1 MSPTVEETPP
11 PPEKKAPIVPGARK
25 NRLVAP
31 PPTQYVKNDEDVP
44 PPPPK
49 SAEAR
54 GRMLYA
60 YQENGE
66 GELTV
71 ADGTD
76 VAILEP
82 DGMSLDVP
90 HVLGAIN
97 RFTNTL
103 PQTVPDG

>member
-11 PPEKKAPIVPGARK
+11 PEKKAPAPAPGARR

-31 PPTQYVKNDEDVP
+31 PPTQYVKNDDDIP
-44 PPPPK
+44 PPTPK
-49 SAEAR
+49 STEAK

-60 YQENGE
+60 YQGNGE

-76 VAILEP
+76 VTIVEP
-82 DGMSLDVP
+82 DGM
-90 HVLGAIN
+90 
-97 RFTNTL
+97 
-103 PQTVPDG
+103 

>member
-1 MSPTVEETPP
+1 
-11 PPEKKAPIVPGARK
+11 
-25 NRLVAP
+25 
-31 PPTQYVKNDEDVP
+31 
-44 PPPPK
+44 
-49 SAEAR
+49 
-54 GRMLYA
+54 MLYA

-82 DGMSLDVP
+82 DGMSLDVSD
-90 HVLGAIN
+90 VLGVIN